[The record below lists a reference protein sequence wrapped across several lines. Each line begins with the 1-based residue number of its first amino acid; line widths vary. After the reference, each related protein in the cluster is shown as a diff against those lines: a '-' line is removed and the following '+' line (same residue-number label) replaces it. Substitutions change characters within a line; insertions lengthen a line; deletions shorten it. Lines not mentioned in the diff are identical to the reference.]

1 MTGSEISVVTAWHDA
16 LNHGDV
22 DRLLALSHLDI
33 EVGGPRGSSRG
44 VDVLREWVERAGIHL
59 ELRRVFRRADTV
71 VAEQAATW
79 RSADTGEVTDRQTVA
94 SVFVV
99 RDGRVARVLR
109 HPDLVDA
116 LRAVGFDELRAVGTE
131 QDMV

>member
-1 MTGSEISVVTAWHDA
+1 MTAPEVTVVAAWHDA
-16 LNHGDV
+16 LNHGDI
-22 DRLLALSHLDI
+22 DRLLTLSYPDI
-33 EVGGPRGSSRG
+33 EVGGPRGTSRG

-59 ELRRVFRRADTV
+59 EVGRVFHRADTV

-79 RSADTGEVTDRQTVA
+79 RSADTSEATDRQTIA

-99 RDGRVARVLR
+99 RDGRVVRVAR
-109 HPDLVDA
+109 HPGMVDA
-116 LRAVGFDELRAVGTE
+116 LRAVGLDKLGAVGTE